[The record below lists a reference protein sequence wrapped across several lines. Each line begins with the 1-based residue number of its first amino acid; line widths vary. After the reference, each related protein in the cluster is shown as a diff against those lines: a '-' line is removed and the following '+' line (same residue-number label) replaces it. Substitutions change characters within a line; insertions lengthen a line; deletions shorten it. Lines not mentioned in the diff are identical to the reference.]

1 MSNHCAEKRSQGQG
15 SNLCFASENETQV
28 DFYVDLSEG
37 VVILPPLSPFLSPIS
52 FPSLFQLKDNF
63 QLLQLISI

>member
-1 MSNHCAEKRSQGQG
+1 MSNHCAAIRSQGQG
-15 SNLCFASENETQV
+15 STVCFASENETQV

-37 VVILPPLSPFLSPIS
+37 VVILPPLSPVSYSQSCSP
-52 FPSLFQLKDNF
+52 LFQLKDNF